1 MRSRRKARILALCML
16 YSMELRKDDAP
27 GDARLVL
34 DFFTRRF
41 DQSIVD
47 YAFHLMRTVT
57 ANCRA
62 MDERI
67 RAHAHHWHLSRLAMV
82 DKVLMRIALAEMLYE
97 PRLAPVIC
105 INEAIDISKIY
116 STGESGHFIN
126 GVLDA
131 IHKEATAAAKT
142 PSPST
147 APAAPA

>member
-1 MRSRRKARILALCML
+1 ML
-16 YSMELRKDDAP
+16 YSMELRKDNAP

-41 DQSIVD
+41 EQSVVD
-47 YAFHLMRTVT
+47 YAFHLMRTVA

-62 MDERI
+62 MDDRI
-67 RAHAHHWHLSRLAMV
+67 RTHAHHWHLSRLAMV

-116 STGESGHFIN
+116 STGESGQFIN

-131 IHKEATAAAKT
+131 INKAETAAEKPAST
-142 PSPST
+142 PP
-147 APAAPA
+147 APASPA